1 MVKKKAQLALLP
13 LTLCL
18 SSAPV
23 LAATT
28 ADLERR
34 LEQQEKK
41 IKKLENRLKG
51 TRSAVKEN
59 RSRISSAA
67 DRLKINGFFSAGA
80 AMNDGDDM
88 LLPERRIQDD
98 YRTESVAKLGIQM
111 TFEVAENMDLTAQLV
126 TRGVDDYEISAE
138 WAYLNWEVNNEL
150 DLRIGRQR
158 IPYYLLSEYLDVG
171 YAYPWVAPPIEL
183 YNLPTQQVD
192 GLGANYAV
200 NVGDWNLSVQAYAG
214 QARAYT
220 TLLESEFVTNQA
232 WGGAF
237 FAETGP
243 WTFRLGYTQSNLE
256 IASLD
261 IGGDG
266 YTLGLAIDGV
276 NELAQTIEAA
286 SSGGLT
292 ALYGEVPQMAETH
305 RGKNERTEYTSAAF
319 MYDDGKLLV
328 MGEIANLTLDQLA
341 APASDA
347 GYLTVGY
354 RFGKWMPH
362 VTFSKYT
369 THSDS
374 DDLMK
379 EQINVLTDI
388 QKAIFL
394 GGFVP
399 PGGSPLPGYAATF
412 IGSGNA
418 SAAQAAGDAALEAL
432 YAATASQGLDLLGF
446 QSVWQNFIKQQQS
459 YTLGITYDINPRVKA
474 KFDVTHTEDFGS
486 YDVVGAYSG
495 TFTPPNIID
504 ATPLNVAKQRG
515 TGRWV
520 VDPGVKP
527 DKHTAVYSFSIDA
540 VF

>member
-276 NELAQTIEAA
+276 NELALGLEQDTGLF
-286 SSGGLT
+286 SGLGMD
-292 ALYGEVPQMAETH
+292 VPQLAETH
-305 RGKNERTEYTSAAF
+305 RGTNERTEYTSAAV

-362 VTFSKYT
+362 ITYAKYT

-374 DDLMK
+374 DELMQA
-379 EQINVLTDI
+379 QIEALTDI
-388 QKAIFL
+388 QAAVFT
-394 GGFVP
+394 GT
-399 PGGSPLPGYAATF
+399 YATAFTTAFGAT
-412 IGSGNA
+412 GNPVTS
-418 SAAQAAGDAALEAL
+418 SATAQAAADAQLQAF
-432 YAATASQGLDLLGF
+432 YQGAAAQGLDYLGF
-446 QSVWQNFIKQQQS
+446 QSVWRNFIKQQQS

-486 YDVVGAYSG
+486 YEIVGAYSG
-495 TFTPPNIID
+495 AFTGVGALPF
-504 ATPLNVAKQRG
+504 ATTPLAVGKQRG

-520 VDPGVKP
+520 VDPGVNP